1 MQIIINF
8 FETVAGFGA
17 SVMMPIII
25 FIFGLCLRA
34 GVGKSLRAGL
44 TVGVGFIGLNLV
56 IGMMGSHLGPAVESM
71 TYNFGFVQLPVMD
84 VGWPAAAA
92 IAFGST
98 VGAVIIPVGLL
109 INIVMLLTKTTQ
121 TVNIDIWNYWHFAFT
136 GALVAV
142 LVEGLT
148 GSAAQALA
156 FGTVAAGL
164 NMIIVMVMADVTAPG
179 VEEYNGLPGISL
191 PHGFTTSFVPGA
203 IVLNWIMD
211 KIPGLNKVDIDMT
224 KMQVR
229 FGVFGEPILV
239 GTFLGIVIGAA
250 AGYHLFDTSA
260 GPSILLL
267 GITLGAALV
276 LIPKMAAMLMEG
288 LMPISD
294 AAGELISKRFSSR
307 GKVYIGL
314 DSAVGIGHPTT
325 LAVSLI
331 LVPLAVFIA
340 VILPGNQMLPM
351 ADLAVIPFMFVLIIP
366 VVKNNGFRAF
376 IIGIFTLITGFWI
389 ATNLAPEITQAA
401 YDSGFMQAEIAGG
414 QLISSICDGAVPFT
428 WGILRVQEWTTPVIG
443 TVIVA
448 VISVAMAV
456 WNRIRI
462 GKEAAKLAAGE

>member
-1 MQIIINF
+1 MTLQEILLWPFDFIS
-8 FETVAGFGA
+8 GLGA

-34 GVGKSLRAGL
+34 GIGKSIRAGL
-44 TVGVGFIGLNLV
+44 TVGVGFIGLNLI
-56 IGMMGSHLGPAVESM
+56 IGMMGGSLAPAVEAMS
-71 TYNFGFVQLPVMD
+71 YRFGLSLEIMD

-92 IAFGST
+92 IAFGSQ
-98 VGAVIIPVGLL
+98 VGAIIIPFGLL
-109 INIVMLLTKTTQ
+109 VNIIMLLTKTTQ

-142 LVEGLT
+142 LT
-148 GSAAQALA
+148 GSTWIGLIAAL
-156 FGTVAAGL
+156 L
-164 NMIIVMVMADVTAPG
+164 NMVIVMVMADLTAPG

-211 KIPGLNKVDIDMT
+211 KIPGVNKINFDLT
-224 KMQVR
+224 KVQAR
-229 FGVFGEPILV
+229 FGVIGEPILV
-239 GTFLGIVIGAA
+239 GTFFGIVIGILAS
-250 AGYHLFDTSA
+250 YHYTEVLV
-260 GPSILLL
+260 L

-288 LMPISD
+288 LLPISD
-294 AAGELISKRFSSR
+294 AAGELISKRFSNR

-340 VILPGNQMLPM
+340 VILPGNRMLPM

-376 IIGIFTLITGFWI
+376 IIGIFTLVTGLWI
-389 ATNLAPEITQAA
+389 ATNLSPEITQAA
-401 YDSGFMQAEIAGG
+401 YDANFMQAEIAGG
-414 QLISSICDGAVPFT
+414 LEISSICDGAVPFT
-428 WGILRVQEWTTPVIG
+428 WGILRLQEYLGFIG
-443 TVIVA
+443 MGIVG

-456 WNRIRI
+456 FNRIRI

>member
-1 MQIIINF
+1 MSFLDIIIWP
-8 FETVAGFGA
+8 FETMRGLGA

-34 GVGKSLRAGL
+34 GIGKSLRAGL

-56 IGMMGSHLGPAVESM
+56 IGMMGGNLAPAVEAMS
-71 TYNFGFVQLPVMD
+71 YNFGLSLEIMD

-92 IAFGST
+92 IAFGSE
-98 VGAVIIPVGLL
+98 VGALIIPAGLV
-109 INIVMLLTKTTQ
+109 INIIMLLTKTTQ

-142 LVEGLT
+142 LTGNTWIGLI
-148 GSAAQALA
+148 AAL
-156 FGTVAAGL
+156 L
-164 NMIIVMVMADVTAPG
+164 NMVIVMVMADLTAPG

-211 KIPGLNKVDIDMT
+211 KIPGINKLDFDLT
-224 KMQVR
+224 KVQAR
-229 FGVFGEPILV
+229 FGVVGEPILV
-239 GTFLGIVIGAA
+239 GTFFGIVIGILAS
-250 AGYHLFDTSA
+250 YYYTDV
-260 GPSILLL
+260 LLL

-288 LMPISD
+288 LLPISD
-294 AAGELISKRFSSR
+294 AAGELISKRFSNR
-307 GKVYIGL
+307 GKIYIGL

-340 VILPGNQMLPM
+340 VILPGNRMLPM

-389 ATNLAPEITQAA
+389 ATNLSPEITQAA
-401 YDSGFMQAEIAGG
+401 YDASFMQAEIAAG
-414 QLISSICDGAVPFT
+414 LEISSICDGAVPFT
-428 WGILRVQEWTTPVIG
+428 WGILRLQEYLGIIG
-443 TVIVA
+443 MGIVA

-456 WNRIRI
+456 FNRIRI
-462 GKEAAKLAAGE
+462 GKEAARLAAGE